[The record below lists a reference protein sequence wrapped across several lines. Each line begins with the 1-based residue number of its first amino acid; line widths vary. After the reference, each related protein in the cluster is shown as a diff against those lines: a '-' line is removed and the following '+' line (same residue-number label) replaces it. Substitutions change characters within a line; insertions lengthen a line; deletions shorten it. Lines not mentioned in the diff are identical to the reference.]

1 VEVAE
6 GVGEAGVEEAGEA
19 FAFLIGEAGAAAVF
33 LGAGDVDFVVGDV
46 EVAAED
52 DGFLLGVAGEV
63 VAESGVPFEAVGE
76 AAEFVLGVW
85 GVDVDEGEV
94 RVFESEDAAFA
105 IMIREV
111 HAVVDVEGGIAGED
125 GDAGVAGFFGGVPEA
140 VVAIEFRGEGDL
152 FLAGFGFLQ
161 AEDVGFFGGDEVS
174 EAFAEDCADAV
185 YVPGDEVHGL
195 EGGLGIG
202 YWEIGKSLE

>member
-1 VEVAE
+1 MEVAE